1 MDGLLSF
8 LLFAGFFFLMMRFG
22 CGAHMAH
29 GHGAGH
35 ESKKL
40 PPPDDAGR
48 HVDPVCAKDVPPL
61 EGYGKMHAGALYRFC
76 SRDCLDAF
84 EADPSRYARIREEVT
99 P

>member
-22 CGAHMAH
+22 CGAHLMR

-35 ESKKL
+35 GSEKL
-40 PPPDDAGR
+40 PAPDDAER
-48 HVDPVCAKDVPPL
+48 HVDPVCGKDVPPL

-76 SRDCLDAF
+76 SCDCLDAF
-84 EADPSRYARIREEVT
+84 EADLNRYARVPEEVR

>member
-22 CGAHMAH
+22 CGSHMVH
-29 GHGAGH
+29 GHGKSH
-35 ESKKL
+35 
-40 PPPDDAGR
+40 DADTQPEDAQR
-48 HVDPVCAKDVPPL
+48 HVDPVCGKDVPAL
-61 EGYGKMHAGALYRFC
+61 EGYGKMHAETLYRFC

-84 EADPSRYARIREEVT
+84 EADPNRYVRTHEEVT